1 MNLMNYSKDKFEKSQ
16 KMEVLYP
23 TGAKSGG
30 VIYIRSL
37 KSKVVQAKIDEIVK
51 LSNQVKAQGM
61 SAIVDNDIEIACEI
75 IDSIEGFTIEEAD
88 NTIGFELS
96 DGNKIVSTRENIKLL
111 LENFPFIRNQVGAQA
126 ADDSFFYKN
135 SETEQN
141 PA

>member
-37 KSKVVQAKIDEIVK
+37 KSKAVQTKIDEIAK
-51 LSNQVKAQGM
+51 LNNQVKAQGVG
-61 SAIVDNDIEIACEI
+61 AAVDNDIEIACEI
-75 IDSIEGFTIEEAD
+75 VDSIDGFTIEEAD

-111 LENFPFIRNQVGAQA
+111 LENFPFIRSQIAVKAQ
-126 ADDSFFYKN
+126 DDNFFYKS
-135 SETEQN
+135 SETEQKT
-141 PA
+141 A